1 MSELIEDYSR
11 AKIQKLIDDK
21 KVLVNGKIEKSS
33 YKVMENDEISYVD
46 ELDNH
51 STLKEENIPLNVVYE
66 DDDVAV
72 INKPAGMVVHPG
84 NGNYEH
90 TLANALLYRFS
101 SLSNINGDFRPGI
114 VHRIDKDT
122 SGLLI
127 VAKND
132 FAHQKLSKEIQNH
145 KVSRKYFAL
154 VKGEIVENKG
164 KIIAPIARDKANRL
178 KMSIDLIN
186 GKDAITHFQ
195 VLKRYVG
202 YTFVECVLETGRTHQ
217 IRVHMNYIGYP
228 IIGDPLYGKNN
239 RNIYS
244 NGQLLHAHEITF
256 KHPKTGKLMDF
267 TCDLPQ
273 YFIEVLN
280 SLKERK

>member
-101 SLSNINGDFRPGI
+101 SLSNINEIGR
-114 VHRIDKDT
+114 
-122 SGLLI
+122 
-127 VAKND
+127 
-132 FAHQKLSKEIQNH
+132 AH
-145 KVSRKYFAL
+145 V
-154 VKGEIVENKG
+154 
-164 KIIAPIARDKANRL
+164 
-178 KMSIDLIN
+178 
-186 GKDAITHFQ
+186 
-195 VLKRYVG
+195 
-202 YTFVECVLETGRTHQ
+202 
-217 IRVHMNYIGYP
+217 
-228 IIGDPLYGKNN
+228 
-239 RNIYS
+239 
-244 NGQLLHAHEITF
+244 
-256 KHPKTGKLMDF
+256 
-267 TCDLPQ
+267 
-273 YFIEVLN
+273 
-280 SLKERK
+280 